1 MSGLRFRH
9 ALIIGVGLIGGS
21 LARAMRRAGLVER
34 ISGVGRSKENLE
46 RARCLGIIDA
56 RHESLAEAFRH
67 EEFDLIVVAV
77 PMGEYD
83 RVFGDLARY
92 AEDGMLI
99 TDVGS
104 TKRHAIEV
112 AEKHL
117 GSLECFVPAHPIA
130 GTERSG
136 AAASFAELFDHRWC
150 ILTPLASTKPQA
162 LQQIEQLWAACGA
175 RVVCM
180 DAGLHDE
187 LLAGVSHLPH
197 LAAYALV
204 NAVRRSTPAHC
215 EHDPF
220 AFAAGGFRDFT
231 RIASSSPEMWRDI
244 VLANADA
251 LVPKIDALQREL
263 SELSAAIKARDGRLL
278 LERFSAAK
286 AARDGWLTRYGGDL

>member
-1 MSGLRFRH
+1 MSTFWFRH

-21 LARAMRRAGLVER
+21 LARAMRRAGVIER
-34 ISGVGRSKENLE
+34 VTGVGRSRENLE
-46 RARCLGIIDA
+46 QARRLGIIDA
-56 RHESLAEAFRH
+56 WHDNIARALQQEDI
-67 EEFDLIVVAV
+67 DLVIVAV

-83 RVFGDLARY
+83 RVFADLARH
-92 AEDGMLI
+92 AAGGVLI

-112 AEKHL
+112 AGKHL
-117 GSLECFVPAHPIA
+117 GSLERFVPAHPIA
-130 GTERSG
+130 GTEQSG

-150 ILTPLASTKPQA
+150 ILTPLASTHPRA
-162 LQQIEQLWAACGA
+162 LQRIERLWTACGA

-244 VLANADA
+244 VLANADVVA
-251 LVPKIDALQREL
+251 SKIDALQAEL
-263 SELSAAIKARDGRLL
+263 SELSAAIKAQDGRLL
-278 LERFSAAK
+278 LERFAAAK
-286 AARDGWLTRYGGDL
+286 AARDGWLKRYGGDS